1 MKIEKEQIGI
11 VEFAEGY
18 KGLSNSALLEKIY
31 TDNNVASKLKKSD
44 NVYVYK
50 LVENEKPLFTFVF
63 NKGFMRG
70 KVFCILLTHTYI
82 DEKWNTDISEP
93 FIKEGEEWV
102 SGKFRTKAREEEFT
116 AIIEYVLG
124 RVTDDLKNRIELEK
138 VERL

>member
-11 VEFAEGY
+11 VDFADGH

-31 TDNNVASKLKKSD
+31 TENNVASKLKKSD
-44 NVYVYK
+44 NLYVYE
-50 LVENEKPLFTFVF
+50 LYDLGSEQPLFTFVY
-63 NKGFMRG
+63 NKGFMKG

-82 DEKWNTDISEP
+82 DNKWNTEISEP

-116 AIIEYVLG
+116 SIIESG
-124 RVTDDLKNRIELEK
+124 IFWES
-138 VERL
+138 

>member
-11 VEFAEGY
+11 VEFASSH
-18 KGLSNSALLEKIY
+18 KCLSNSALFEKIY

-44 NVYVYK
+44 IVYVYE

-70 KVFCILLTHTYI
+70 KVFCILLTHTFI
-82 DEKWNTDISEP
+82 DDKWNTEISEP

-102 SGKFRTKAREEEFT
+102 SGSFRTKVRDEEFT
-116 AIIEYVLG
+116 AIIKSGEIWNV
-124 RVTDDLKNRIELEK
+124 
-138 VERL
+138 